1 MNNINDLTICPVVSA
16 KLNSRSREEIP
27 VIISM
32 KNNENSK
39 LSNMVFSMSTGI
51 KKDLP
56 LVGGI
61 ACSLSTEAINR
72 LKRHPDVE
80 YISFDSKVFALLDVT
95 NQTIATQVAHNE
107 GYTGKG
113 VTVAV
118 VDTGVFTHTDLIKP
132 TNRIVGFK
140 DFVNGKKS
148 PYDDNGHGTH
158 IAGVISS
165 SGVSSNG
172 KYKGIAPDANI
183 LAVKALDETGGGS
196 TSDIVSAIHR
206 KK

>member
-1 MNNINDLTICPVVSA
+1 MNNTNNLTVCPVVSA

-32 KNNENSK
+32 KGSDNSK

-51 KKDLP
+51 KKELA

-95 NQTIATQVAHNE
+95 NQTVGTEIAHSE

-118 VDTGVFTHTDLIKP
+118 VDTGIFPHTDLVKP

-140 DFVNGKKS
+140 DFVNNKTS
-148 PYDDNGHGTH
+148 PYDDNGHGTQVTCTVNQNNYM
-158 IAGVISS
+158 IY
-165 SGVSSNG
+165 NFQ
-172 KYKGIAPDANI
+172 
-183 LAVKALDETGGGS
+183 
-196 TSDIVSAIHR
+196 
-206 KK
+206 